1 MNEHHNEFV
10 DSFDIDEVVR
20 GNGAD
25 PNPLDEMPDLSNIG
39 TMDFLGMYMEEN
51 AHHDLLTAV
60 EEVELAKAIEAG
72 KEATE
77 RLGKETLTLPEIEY
91 LQRIQAEGEA
101 ARQRLVQSN
110 MRLVISFAKKYRGQG
125 LDFMD
130 LIQEGNIGLL
140 TAVDRFD
147 HSMGNRF
154 STYATWWIRQG
165 VTRALANNSREIRIP
180 AHLHTQLRQMK
191 RFRQEME
198 QENGRQPTP
207 EEIAAEVELS
217 LDKVRWLI
225 EIARPLLHLEQ
236 PVGEKPDTELGDFI
250 EDDKD
255 VAPDDLVSRKIMG
268 EQLREMLTEL
278 SPREANI
285 LRLRYGLGGDEP
297 KTFKEIGQKMGLS
310 RERIRQLEKIA
321 LRRLRHPQLVGHL
334 HAYLN

>member
-1 MNEHHNEFV
+1 MKEYHNEFV
-10 DSFDIDEVVR
+10 DSFDIDEVVG

-39 TMDFLGMYMEEN
+39 TTDFLGMYMKEN

-77 RLGKETLTLPEIEY
+77 RLGEEALTLPEIEY

-101 ARQRLVQSN
+101 ARQRLIQSN

-191 RFRQEME
+191 RFRHEME

-217 LDKVRWLI
+217 LDKVRWLM

-236 PVGEKPDTELGDFI
+236 PVGEEPDTELGDFI

-297 KTFKEIGQKMGLS
+297 QTFKEIGQKMGLS
-310 RERIRQLEKIA
+310 RERIRQLEKTA